1 MQTFTI
7 DEILNMGNED
17 FEKLETTLSEEEKD
31 LIINQVKEY
40 FEQRDEMEEY
50 IHDYVE
56 LRNSWLDLNHKMD
69 SEELDAFKVAIFTS
83 YSDGEW
89 EICRRGLEYYFSHH
103 TPEMI
108 RKLNISQWDYRHIL
122 KWFQML
128 INTELYKEPNGTPA
142 RIFFQM
148 ILEEGTI
155 VRPSKLRAKFE
166 KEIKKASVQLIGL
179 EELLRDTMHVVQ

>member
-7 DEILNMGNED
+7 DEILNMNNED
-17 FEKLETTLSEEEKD
+17 FEKLESTLSEEEKD

-40 FEQRDEMEEY
+40 SEQRDAMEEY

-56 LRNSWLDLNHKMD
+56 LRNAWRKLDHTMD
-69 SEELDAFKVAIFTS
+69 FTEVDAFQLAIFAS
-83 YSDGEW
+83 SLENW
-89 EICRRGLEYYFSHH
+89 EICLEGLETYFSYH
-103 TPEMI
+103 TPEMT
-108 RKLNISQWDYRHIL
+108 RKINISQWDYRHIL

-155 VRPSKLRAKFE
+155 VRPSKLRAKFK
-166 KEIKKASVQLIGL
+166 KEIKQACVQLDGL
-179 EELLRDTMHVVQ
+179 EELMRDTIHVVQ